1 MRPRRLR
8 FSGLRSYRAEAD
20 IDFSDLDLFAVIGDT
35 GAGKSTII
43 EALCLALYGKKTWS
57 GDSLKDVI
65 ADGEDMMRVEF
76 TFDADGHTWI
86 VQRARRRKAGP
97 GQDLLKST
105 TNHVP
110 DVNGHG
116 QVTQRVVDLL
126 GLSFDQFTRAV
137 VMPQGRFDELL
148 RSTTGTRNQ
157 ILKSLLGLEDMTRAA
172 KAAVEARDE
181 VRPIHERYL
190 ERRRAFPADPQ
201 AELRDATMGRDVA
214 VARRSLLE
222 RSVEAIGG
230 PLATQQ
236 AAATVR
242 GPLSEALAALGSQPD
257 DVVEVLRSCHE
268 VGARL
273 HEELAE
279 VKADLDKAK
288 GSFDA
293 ASEEIEVVLAGFP
306 TTGHL
311 TAAASRAEDA
321 VENLP
326 GDLEALAGAR
336 RRRSALEEAAPATGI
351 DPALVERERD
361 TAQEV
366 ADLRR
371 AEGVAKDARA
381 EARSA
386 WARFLALRDGLPG
399 ATSAAAAARQAHE
412 SARSDVAAVEER
424 LTAAGA
430 ELANAQAAV
439 EAAQVADRVAAVAV
453 GHGAGDPCPVCS
465 RELPSDFV
473 VPDSADL
480 DAARNRLDAATAA
493 RDAVGTELRAQRD
506 RASELAATARLRSD
520 AEATAQADLEA
531 ERVEAAGLGVDIAAH
546 DDDRALAALDT
557 AVERSADRLG
567 QAEAAAQAASV
578 ARATAEAAL
587 EGERIRHADQVV
599 QAENEVGRAQAALD
613 RYVTMLVGLPSAWRR
628 ESEPTADSLSVE
640 GFIDLGSRLAAAKG
654 SVEAAAKRRAD
665 AEGAMAKGEARR
677 EAIRANAAERVTQP
691 AAAALAQVNRH
702 LTRVRAVVERA
713 RQAAKACALDVEFPD
728 ASVEEVPD
736 RVTTADLPDTIAATS
751 QRLGDAT
758 HQVEVARR
766 VLTEVEAAERSAAE
780 AVASA
785 LAEAGCETVDELHG
799 QLGQARSQEQQAEHA
814 VAAAAVAVT
823 QAAAV
828 DEVLNLATP
837 LREDLEVLCA
847 ALGNNQFVDHL
858 LDRREAELLAEA
870 SRRLKALTG
879 DKFGFVADFGVKN
892 TASGEIRS
900 PDSLSGGE
908 RFQASLALALALV
921 EIASRGA
928 GRLDAVFVD
937 EGFGSLDQ
945 NALETALA
953 TLGRVAGGGKTV
965 ALISHL
971 QAVAEYVDTVMHVTR
986 DDVFGSKIRTLTEP
1000 ERDQFLSDDIRSGLT
1015 G

>member
-8 FSGLRSYRAEAD
+8 FSGLRSYRSEAD
-20 IDFSDLDLFAVIGDT
+20 IEFSDLDLFAVIGDT

-65 ADGEDMMRVEF
+65 ADGEDIMRVEF
-76 TFDADGHTWI
+76 TFDADGHTWV

-172 KAAVEARDE
+172 KAAIEARDE

-201 AELRDATMGRDVA
+201 AELRDATTGRDAA
-214 VARRSLLE
+214 VALRSLLE
-222 RSVEAIGG
+222 RSVEAVSS
-230 PLATQQ
+230 PMATQR
-236 AAATVR
+236 AAASVH
-242 GPLSEALAALGSQPD
+242 GPLSEALATLGSHPNE
-257 DVVEVLRSCHE
+257 VVEVLRSCHE
-268 VGARL
+268 IGERL

-279 VKADLDKAK
+279 VKAERDRAK
-288 GSFDA
+288 ELFDT
-293 ASEEIEVVLAGFP
+293 ASDEIAVELAGFP
-306 TTGHL
+306 TPGHL
-311 TAAASRAEDA
+311 TAAASRVEDA
-321 VENLP
+321 AENLP
-326 GDLEALAGAR
+326 GDLEALASAR
-336 RRRSALEEAAPATGI
+336 RRRSALSVAAPTAGI
-351 DPALVERERD
+351 DPVLVERERD
-361 TAQEV
+361 TARAL

-371 AEGVAKDARA
+371 AEGLAKDARA

-386 WARFLALRDGLPG
+386 WARFVAVRDGLPG
-399 ATSAAAAARQAHE
+399 ATSAATVAQQAHE
-412 SARSDVAAVEER
+412 GALADVAAVEER
-424 LTAAGA
+424 LKEADA
-430 ELANAQAAV
+430 ELNDAVAVV
-439 EAAQVADRVAAVAV
+439 EAAQVADHVAAVAV
-453 GHGAGDPCPVCS
+453 GHGPGDPCPVCS

-473 VPDSADL
+473 APASADL
-480 DAARNRLDAATAA
+480 DSARERVAAATAA
-493 RDAVGTELRAQRD
+493 RDAAADALRAQRD
-506 RASELAATARLRSD
+506 RASEFAATARHQSE
-520 AEATAQADLEA
+520 AEAKARADLEA
-531 ERVEAAGLGVDIAAH
+531 ARTEAAGLGVDVAAP
-546 DDDRALAALDT
+546 DDDRAFAALET
-557 AVERSADRLG
+557 AVAESADRLG
-567 QAEAAAQAASV
+567 QAETAAQAASV

-587 EGERIRHADQVV
+587 DAERTRHADQVV
-599 QAENEVGRAQAALD
+599 LAENEVARAKAALG
-613 RYVTMLVGLPSAWRR
+613 RYVSMLVGLPSVWRG
-628 ESEPTADSLSVE
+628 EAEPTVDSLSVQRL
-640 GFIDLGSRLAAAKG
+640 IDLGGRLAAARG
-654 SVEAAAKRRAD
+654 SVEAAAKRMSD
-665 AEGAMAKGEARR
+665 AEGAMSKGEARR

-691 AAAALAQVNRH
+691 AAAALAQVNGH
-702 LTRVRAVVERA
+702 LTRVRAVAERA
-713 RQAAKACALDVEFPD
+713 RKAARVCALDVELPD
-728 ASVEEVPD
+728 ASIDEVPD
-736 RVTTADLPDTIAATS
+736 RVTTADLPDTITAAS
-751 QRLGDAT
+751 ERLGDAT
-758 HQVEVARR
+758 QQVEMARSI
-766 VLTEVEAAERSAAE
+766 LAEVEAAERSAAE
-780 AVASA
+780 AVSRA
-785 LAEAGCETVDELHG
+785 LAEAACETVEALHG
-799 QLGQARSQEQQAEHA
+799 QLGQARSQEQQAEQA
-814 VAAAAVAVT
+814 VAAAAAAVT
-823 QAAAV
+823 QVAAV
-828 DEVLNLATP
+828 DEVLSLAAP

-858 LDRREAELLAEA
+858 LDRREAELLVEA
-870 SRRLKALTG
+870 SRRLKDLTG

-892 TASGEIRS
+892 AASGEIRS
-900 PDSLSGGE
+900 PDALSGGE

-971 QAVAEYVDTVMHVTR
+971 RAVAEYVDTVMHVTR

-1000 ERDQFLSDDIRSGLT
+1000 ERDRLLSDDIRSGLT